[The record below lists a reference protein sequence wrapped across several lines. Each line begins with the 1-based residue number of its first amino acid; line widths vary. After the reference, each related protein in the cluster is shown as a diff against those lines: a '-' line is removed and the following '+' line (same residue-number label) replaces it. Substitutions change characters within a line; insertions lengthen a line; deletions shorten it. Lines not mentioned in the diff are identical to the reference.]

1 MQIFCTNFTHLGRI
15 VRCWNL
21 IFANYSQFM
30 NRSIA
35 FFILLSLL
43 TACNNNDRQD
53 NSAAETTKA
62 PDNTPPTINYTVVN
76 ALPHDTTAYTEGFL
90 FHNGQLY
97 ESTGTEPEM
106 PVSRKSMFGTVDL
119 ASGKITPK
127 VELDRNKYF
136 GEGIVFLN
144 GKVYQLTYTTKV
156 GFIYDAKTFK
166 KLGEFTFP
174 SKEGWGMTTD
184 GTYLIM
190 SDGSSNINYLDP
202 TTFRLVKV
210 LGVTDNNG
218 PVSNINELEL
228 IKGYLYANQWQTNYI
243 LKIDPASGKVV
254 GKINLESLDSE
265 ARNKYPGAEVLN
277 GIAYDSTTGKVYVTG
292 KLWSNI
298 YEIRFPF

>member
-1 MQIFCTNFTHLGRI
+1 
-15 VRCWNL
+15 
-21 IFANYSQFM
+21 M
-30 NRSIA
+30 NK
-35 FFILLSLL
+35 LSLL
-43 TACNNNDRQD
+43 LFAVCLLVACNNSSNDDTRAD
-53 NSAAETTKA
+53 KPA
-62 PDNTPPTINYTVVN
+62 DNTPPTLDYTVIK
-76 ALPHDTTAYTEGFL
+76 AYPHDTSAYTEGFL

-97 ESTGTEPEM
+97 ESTGTEPDM
-106 PVSRKSMFGTVDL
+106 PANRRSLFGTVDL
-119 ASGKITPK
+119 ATGKITPK
-127 VELDRNKYF
+127 VEIDRNKYF

-144 GKVYQLTYTTKV
+144 GKVYQLTYTTKI

-190 SDGSSNINYLDP
+190 SDGSSNISYLDP

-243 LKIDPASGKVV
+243 LKIDPVSGKVV
-254 GKINLESLDSE
+254 GKLNLDSLVGQ
-265 ARNKYPGAEVLN
+265 AKNQYPGAEVLN
-277 GIAYDSTTGKVYVTG
+277 GIAYDSTSGKIYVTG
-292 KLWSNI
+292 KLWPSI
-298 YEIRFPF
+298 YEIKFQF

>member
-1 MQIFCTNFTHLGRI
+1 MQIFCTNVTHLGRI
-15 VRCWNL
+15 VRWWNL
-21 IFANYSQFM
+21 IFANYSKLINSLFV
-30 NRSIA
+30 
-35 FFILLSLL
+35 FFIPISLL

-127 VELDRNKYF
+127 SELSRNKYF

-184 GTYLIM
+184 GTYLII
-190 SDGSSNINYLDP
+190 SDGSSNINYLHP
-202 TTFRLVKV
+202 TTFRLVQV

-243 LKIDPASGKVV
+243 LKIDPASGKVL